1 MVVGVS
7 TRSYA
12 GSKPARCS
20 STSSSRA
27 SSSESSAIS
36 TRSGTRTGW
45 LRFERATA
53 AHSAGRGAGVQ
64 YFVVARAST
73 PSDRSRGAPGS
84 RLAVDPVRQLHEEAV
99 VGPEREQIAEVA
111 AQAARARDAGGRM
124 TPLTPYDEQR
134 RAGPVLPAQ
143 HDVGVELLVVES
155 FAERGVAIR
164 YVAAR
169 EVRRARVRRQLLP
182 VAVSPL

>member
-84 RLAVDPVRQLHEEAV
+84 RLAVDPVRQLHQEAV
-99 VGPEREQIAEVA
+99 VGPQVEEIAQVA
-111 AQAARARDAGGRM
+111 PQAARALGAVRLL
-124 TPLTPYDEQR
+124 TPLAPHHEQG
-134 RAGPVLPAQ
+134 RAGPVFPAK
-143 HDVGVELLVVES
+143 HHIRVELLVVES
-155 FAERGVAIR
+155 
-164 YVAAR
+164 
-169 EVRRARVRRQLLP
+169 
-182 VAVSPL
+182 VAVR